1 MNSLLAWLQQ
11 LFSPPAAGAGAA
23 LLGRLTRWRNG
34 TLASLALAVW
44 IAMAE
49 VDRLIADSATSLGAS
64 ASASSLQAIDPRL
77 GQENWGLWKSLPEN
91 IRNQVCTLLG
101 IYSGLDAIFALL
113 YITLLYTFFSAKFLP
128 RLAVGA
134 VAAGELT
141 ELILQA
147 QGIVQLQAGT
157 LPSFVVAAMMASGA
171 KWLGLAV
178 LLLFVLLSPELRTAV
193 ASRLRRTWRALFF
206 HRISVAVI
214 VLIASLALLPIPGV
228 NDQMPDTQ
236 RAWVDTGSGKFL
248 VTSLAAMLVSAG
260 LFYLGR
266 RRSELA
272 WSLYFAGPNVPNQPP
287 KYWIWAGPP
296 LLLGLATAF
305 VASTRGLI
313 VPLGWQTLL
322 AAGIPVFVALLSLGL
337 ATWGGPGTPTAPK
350 PVDPV
355 RAADAWRCG
364 DVLAF
369 ILLVVSGTAL
379 VRAFTAPLALG
390 AAGALEFDG
399 TLGASIG
406 YFIAG
411 LMIVGFAFPAG
422 VFVVWLLWD
431 GALNPRVVAGFLTQV
446 VTVVL
451 GLAFAVVGFS
461 FAVNPVGASS
471 FAGVPGTALLT
482 VGSWAMVIGLSVVAL
497 QRQQPLRLFKRMGL
511 RANPVVTMLAVVL
524 AVGSL
529 NGGNPVLH
537 HVREL
542 EVSQDIAAGLTARPD
557 VATAFGAWL
566 KRSAGCGVAGPVSGA
581 GGHGVRPMILVAAE
595 GGGIRAASWTTR
607 ALEKLAAIGACG
619 GNSVMLS
626 SGVSGGSLGLT
637 LSRLYGPQA
646 VETMELVAKPGPL
659 EAAVA
664 GAIVGDVV
672 GSGTGLMI
680 PTTFTDPAT
689 GKELMAWNDRAS
701 LVESLWEQSAGK
713 LADPFQTTAAG
724 PTGAL
729 LLNSTDAGTGCRVII
744 SQLDLPSTGP
754 TQAANPANGVS
765 CRAANGVPASVD
777 LFDQQSQCPLFLRW
791 STATLLSGRFPIISP
806 AGRAP
811 TVAVNPAGS
820 PSCQIKTAFQLID
833 GGYAEGSALG
843 TLNDVWPALR
853 GEVLRHNTCV
863 LAAAA
868 LPSGQSLPASDACA
882 GSDAKGDM
890 VVPVF
895 LFLQNSPG
903 ADIVG
908 RPPKA
913 AGELAVP
920 LVGLKASKLQSGS
933 AAWIQ
938 RLEETANVCPLS
950 TPDSECMQAA
960 SSLTSALGNRSVVVV
975 APNSVP
981 ALAAPLGWSLSGMS
995 QNQLAQAMDAE
1006 ALLAPD
1012 GCGRQDFAKL
1022 LSYME
1027 AKQGPIGQ
1035 KQCNETPVN

>member
-1 MNSLLAWLQQ
+1 MDSLLAWFQG
-11 LFSPPAAGAGAA
+11 LFATPANGAEAA
-23 LLGRLTRWRNG
+23 LKVRLTQWSTG
-34 TLASLALAVW
+34 TLAALALAVW

-49 VDRLIADSATSLGAS
+49 VDRLIADSATSLGRS
-64 ASASSLQAIDPRL
+64 ASASSLQALDPRL
-77 GQENWGLWKSLPEN
+77 GQENWALWRSLPDD
-91 IRNQVCTLLG
+91 IREQVCALLG
-101 IYSGLDAIFALL
+101 IYSGLDAVFAIL
-113 YITLLYTFFSAKFLP
+113 YITLLYKFFASKFLP

-141 ELILQA
+141 ELILQS
-147 QGIVQLQAGT
+147 QGIAQLASGT
-157 LPSFVVAAMMASGA
+157 VPSFTAAAIVASGA
-171 KWLGLAV
+171 KWLGIGV
-178 LLLFVLLSPELRTAV
+178 LVLFVLLSPQLRGSV
-193 ASRLRRTWRALFF
+193 ARRLRRTWQALFF

-236 RAWVDTGSGKFL
+236 RAWVDPGSGKFL
-248 VTSLAAMLVSAG
+248 VTSLAALLVSAG

-272 WSLYFAGPNVPNQPP
+272 WSLYFAGPNVPDQPP
-287 KYWIWAGPP
+287 KYWMWACPP
-296 LLLGLATAF
+296 LLLGLAIAF
-305 VASTRGLI
+305 VAGTTGLV
-313 VPLGWQTLL
+313 VPQGWQTLL
-322 AAGIPVFVALLSLGL
+322 AAGLPLFVAALSWCL
-337 ATWGGPGTPTAPK
+337 ATWGGPGTPVVPK
-350 PVDPV
+350 PVNPV

-364 DVLAF
+364 DVLA
-369 ILLVVSGTAL
+369 IVLLVVSGTAL
-379 VRAFTAPLALG
+379 VRAFTAPLALI
-390 AAGALEFDG
+390 AAGALELDG

-406 YFIAG
+406 YFIVG
-411 LMIVGFAFPAG
+411 LAIVGFAFPTGAL
-422 VFVVWLLWD
+422 VVRILW
-431 GALNPRVVAGFLTQV
+431 GKGLNPRVIAGPATQL

-451 GLAFAVVGFS
+451 VLAFAAMGFA

-497 QRQQPLRLFKRMGL
+497 QRQQPLRLFRRMGL
-511 RANPVVTMLAVVL
+511 RANPVITLLAVVL

-529 NGGNPVLH
+529 NGGNPLLH
-537 HVREL
+537 HVRE
-542 EVSQDIAAGLTARPD
+542 VGVPADIAAGLAARPD
-557 VATAFGAWL
+557 VATAFGDWL
-566 KRSAGCGVAGPVSGA
+566 KRSAGCGVAGPAGGA
-581 GGHGVRPMILVAAE
+581 GGHLVRPMILVAAE

-607 ALEKLAAIGACG
+607 ALEKLAAAGGCG
-619 GNSVMLS
+619 GKSVMLS

-637 LSRLYGPQA
+637 LSRLYGPES
-646 VETMELVAKPGPL
+646 VKTMELVAKPGPL

-664 GAIVGDVV
+664 GAIAGDVV

-680 PTTFTDPAT
+680 PTKFTDPAT
-689 GKELMAWNDRAS
+689 DKELLAWNDRAS
-701 LVESLWEQSAGK
+701 LVESLWEQSAGSM
-713 LADPFQTTAAG
+713 AGPFEATVAG

-729 LLNSTDAGTGCRVII
+729 LLNSTDAGTGCRVIV
-744 SQLDLPSTGP
+744 SQLDLPGSGP
-754 TQAANPANGVS
+754 GQPDVPANGVS
-765 CRAANGVPASVD
+765 CRSADGVPASVD

-811 TVAVNPAGS
+811 AMAANAAGS
-820 PSCQIKTAFQLID
+820 PQCQINTAFQLID

-843 TLNDVWPALR
+843 TINDLWPALR
-853 GEVLRHNTCV
+853 GEVLRHNSCV

-868 LPSGQSLPASDACA
+868 LPSLPAGGPCA
-882 GSDAKGDM
+882 GTDAKGDI

-920 LVGLKASKLQSGS
+920 LVGLKAAKLQSGS

-938 RLEETANVCPLS
+938 RLEEGANVCPLNDPGS
-950 TPDSECMQAA
+950 VCMEAA
-960 SSLTSALGNRSVVVV
+960 AGMKKVLGNHSVVVV

-995 QNQLAQAMDAE
+995 QKQLAQAMDAE
-1006 ALLAPD
+1006 ALIKPD
-1012 GCGRQDFAKL
+1012 GCGMQDFAKL
-1022 LSYME
+1022 LRYL
-1027 AKQGPIGQ
+1027 AKGTGQ
-1035 KQCNETPVN
+1035 AACVTEPAN